1 VPVAHGAITR
11 IAAVLVLTLFMGAGG
26 VLAGDPAKNNASQ
39 QMKWGYQ
46 AAKKGYWLE
55 ALDRFER
62 ANELT
67 PNQPRVINNI
77 AVALEAS
84 GRFEEARLTY
94 ETGLSIA
101 PNDRV
106 LRRNFSRFMEFYSA
120 QVAVET
126 EEEEAAGEAAKP
138 EDEDGDDEEADD
150 A

>member
-1 VPVAHGAITR
+1 LFIGAS
-11 IAAVLVLTLFMGAGG
+11 GA
-26 VLAGDPAKNNASQ
+26 LAGDPAKNQASQ
-39 QMKWGYQ
+39 QMKWGYK
-46 AAKKGYWLE
+46 AAKQGYWLE
-55 ALDRFER
+55 ALHRFER

-101 PNDRV
+101 PNDRT

-120 QVAVET
+120 QIAVET
-126 EEEEAAGEAAKP
+126 EEEAAADEGAKP
-138 EDEDGDDEEADD
+138 EDGDDEEADN